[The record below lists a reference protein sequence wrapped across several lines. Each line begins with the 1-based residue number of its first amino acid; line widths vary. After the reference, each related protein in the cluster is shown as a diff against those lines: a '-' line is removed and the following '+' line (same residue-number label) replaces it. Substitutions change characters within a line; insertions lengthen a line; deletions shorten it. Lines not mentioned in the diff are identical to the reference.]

1 MNHKIADRLTGKNAL
16 NQIEIDQIMLEA
28 EEPQTKKDLGQ
39 TQSLEHH
46 LQLLRQPLVD

>member
-28 EEPQTKKDLGQ
+28 DGTPNKERFGANAI
-39 TQSLEHH
+39 LEHH